1 MRKTKSH
8 EADGREFDKNLSS
21 SSSSSSLQ
29 SPRWSGTLCVFVNT
43 YDEMIAFSAD
53 ISCRGVDDK
62 ANYRASRILYFSP
75 SMKLSRSFAIHSVE
89 GGAEVEACRAVGGL
103 PLATFQS
110 NNRVRKNKNSE
121 KKMDG

>member
-1 MRKTKSH
+1 MGWNS
-8 EADGREFDKNLSS
+8 
-21 SSSSSSLQ
+21 
-29 SPRWSGTLCVFVNT
+29 LCVFVNT

-89 GGAEVEACRAVGGL
+89 GGAEVEACRSVGGL

-110 NNRVRKNKNSE
+110 NNRGRKKTKIRRKKNGW
-121 KKMDG
+121 MDGCIGE